1 MNLYL
6 AVGVVLV
13 AVFAVASSVLIEQF
27 CRGPSIFSILLQAVV
42 AAHAIW
48 KRRVINRQMS
58 LIVYVSR
65 SRL

>member
-27 CRGPSIFSILLQAVV
+27 CRGLSFFFHFTAGCGGSTRDLE
-42 AAHAIW
+42 AA
-48 KRRVINRQMS
+48 RN
-58 LIVYVSR
+58 
-65 SRL
+65 